1 MLWKVIILLL
11 LIYMSC
17 EDIIKKRISVLLGSL
32 LIITAAAG
40 GFNLSGLAAGFVLYL
55 LMKITGDGIG
65 GGDVLIITG
74 LGLYMGV
81 VELMYLLCFSFFL
94 ASVAG
99 IILLLM
105 GRKKGYRMAFVP
117 YITIGYIM
125 WWIYV

>member
-32 LIITAAAG
+32 LIISAAAG
-40 GFNLSGLAAGFVLYL
+40 GFNLSGLAAGFVMYL
-55 LMKITGDGIG
+55 LMKITGDG
-65 GGDVLIITG
+65 IITG